1 MMPKEDLDSGVV
13 KLGAIAVLAETNPI
27 TDITATIQEEDVSS
41 LTKQDL
47 AVGIEDSVS
56 LVLEEGVVLAYEVPS
71 VPFIVPDTTVV
82 YERVTGA
89 DLLKGGT
96 RICTP
101 SSVEDSIV

>member
-1 MMPKEDLDSGVV
+1 M
-13 KLGAIAVLAETNPI
+13 
-27 TDITATIQEEDVSS
+27 
-41 LTKQDL
+41 
-47 AVGIEDSVS
+47 
-56 LVLEEGVVLAYEVPS
+56 VLAYEVPS